1 MGFFFGSDRM
11 TCMNTNQKYAMLRS
25 TLLEA
30 RLKEDLTQKE
40 LAKKLNKHQ
49 SFVSKYENGERNI
62 DVIELIEI
70 CCFLNISPLDI
81 IEKIK

>member
-1 MGFFFGSDRM
+1 M